1 MTPPTRYDSVESL
14 DSDESTEMDGLCLRR
29 LQTEKQLLRMT
40 QRLRGFQIATAMLA
54 LALLFSTSFIVSW
67 HLRSHAPPSLLGS
80 DQSGFVAAEIGYPLK
95 WTVFDHTDPLFID
108 EDSFDTL
115 VKTRATTKR
124 LKLVHNSS
132 NVLSNGKTATYLDN
146 NGAIHDLPTYR
157 TSTGREVYILRSF
170 HQIHCIVCLPCPA
183 IDQAPPTLKVTIGHP
198 KTAYKQQKQKQKYL
212 THFTQIVIAEEYGY
226 RVNNRSSQW
235 TSGHVAHCLNTLRE
249 AVMCLA
255 DATPL
260 SFLDGVGV
268 GHVTDG
274 KQGFCRDYSDLR
286 RWANDP
292 VRRTRTRNVALE
304 GSDKDVIVDILE

>member
-146 NGAIHDLPTYR
+146 TGAIHDLPTYR

-170 HQIHCIVCLPCPA
+170 HQIHCI
-183 IDQAPPTLKVTIGHP
+183 
-198 KTAYKQQKQKQKYL
+198 
-212 THFTQIVIAEEYGY
+212 IVIAEEYGY